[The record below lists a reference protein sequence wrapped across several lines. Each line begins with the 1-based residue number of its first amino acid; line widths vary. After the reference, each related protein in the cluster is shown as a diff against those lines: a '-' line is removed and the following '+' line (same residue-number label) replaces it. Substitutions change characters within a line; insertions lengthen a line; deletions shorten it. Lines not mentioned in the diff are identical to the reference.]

1 MRRFW
6 LGWVRLKWEV
16 HSKASTMNAFATAP
30 SSSMMFLNVL
40 WLAVGDHLFCAK
52 HAFAEMGDMHIIFGN
67 EDGLQVWYMPGHQ
80 IPNREVFASVVTHT
94 HMRGI

>member
-1 MRRFW
+1 
-6 LGWVRLKWEV
+6 
-16 HSKASTMNAFATAP
+16 
-30 SSSMMFLNVL
+30 
-40 WLAVGDHLFCAK
+40 VGDHLFCAK